1 MPQPDTKGRR
11 LSSGIDVVSIERL
24 EAAAVKKGF
33 IARVFTEREIE
44 HSFALKDPYRH
55 LAGRFAAKEAC
66 KKALSRE
73 LAGPIGWKDVEV
85 LTGPDGRPYVELH
98 SHAFDTAG
106 TRRAYLSIAYGTKT
120 AAALVI
126 LE

>member
-1 MPQPDTKGRR
+1 MAALESKGKR

-24 EAAAVKKGF
+24 AVAAAKKGF
-33 IARVFTEREIE
+33 VDRIFTASEIE
-44 HSFALKDPYRH
+44 FSFAKKEPYRH

-66 KKALSRE
+66 KKALSSDF
-73 LAGPIGWKDVEV
+73 AGPIGWKEVEV
-85 LTGPDGRPYVELH
+85 LTGEDGRPVVRFH
-98 SHAFDTAG
+98 
-106 TRRAYLSIAYGTKT
+106 RRAGEFLGKRRAFLSIAYGKKT